1 MRERAACAL
10 NWIIKHADVTDFFD
24 ELFEKLLT
32 AFVKNK
38 EVPTVSRHLIET
50 FITLSNYCEILSKE
64 NIKRFAFLIRHQ
76 KRKELEQYIC
86 LLWNIARV
94 PKNKET
100 M

>member
-10 NWIIKHADVTDFFD
+10 NWIVKHADVTDFFD

-32 AFVKNK
+32 AFAKNK

-64 NIKRFAFLIRHQ
+64 ILNVCILIRHQ

-86 LLWNIARV
+86 LLWNIARY
-94 PKNKET
+94 
-100 M
+100 